1 MCIQSQMDN
10 MTECICGYNVGV
22 HMARHKRTC
31 KVIRVT
37 HKLCS
42 EIEELRE
49 ENIALKARLEEARGA
64 KPNVN
69 VQMQNNVIFNVYGQ
83 EDSLANEQVGSI
95 LCSLLPIE
103 SVPKYIKMKHF
114 SKPENA
120 NHANIR
126 ISLPQR

>member
-1 MCIQSQMDN
+1 
-10 MTECICGYNVGV
+10 
-22 HMARHKRTC
+22 MARHKRTC

-120 NHANIR
+120 NIHIKNKRGRTIQVVEEDENKR
-126 ISLPQR
+126 RRWEVG

>member
-1 MCIQSQMDN
+1 MVILSAESVTKNGVKTPFLVIHFFISLITTKGVFSSFSVSHIIMCIQSQMDN

-64 KPNVN
+64 KP
-69 VQMQNNVIFNVYGQ
+69 M
-83 EDSLANEQVGSI
+83 
-95 LCSLLPIE
+95 
-103 SVPKYIKMKHF
+103 
-114 SKPENA
+114 
-120 NHANIR
+120 
-126 ISLPQR
+126 